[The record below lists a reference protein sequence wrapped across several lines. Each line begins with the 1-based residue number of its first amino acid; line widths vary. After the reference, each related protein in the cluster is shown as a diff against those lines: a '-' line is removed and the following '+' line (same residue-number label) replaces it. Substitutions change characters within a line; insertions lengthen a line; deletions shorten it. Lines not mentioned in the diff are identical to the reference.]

1 MEDPLLTF
9 NVTCRRSQFMIS
21 GKLLS
26 QQLDKFL
33 ESPVCQ
39 GARVQV
45 KLPRGEYKS
54 PDGFFDIK
62 KIYLLQNKVIG
73 SRESHRIVLEIST
86 QESWKMSKPKLK
98 V

>member
-1 MEDPLLTF
+1 
-9 NVTCRRSQFMIS
+9 MIS

-62 KIYLLQNKVIG
+62 KIYLLQNNLIG
-73 SRESHRIVLEIST
+73 ARETHRIVLEIST
-86 QESWKMSKPKLK
+86 TESWKMGKPKLLL
-98 V
+98 